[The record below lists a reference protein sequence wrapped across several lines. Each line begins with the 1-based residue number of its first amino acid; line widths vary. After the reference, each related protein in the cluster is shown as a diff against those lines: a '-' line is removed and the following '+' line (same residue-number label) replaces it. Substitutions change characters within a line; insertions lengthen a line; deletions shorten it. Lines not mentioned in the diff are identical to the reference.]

1 MARSECDYQCHT
13 TSSSLPP
20 PHHAQ
25 ESLLV
30 PSIPPSIYSCSKF
43 TPLIT
48 RHRPFTDSVA
58 DKTRPMAVRKIRNG
72 CISSHNSNGDLT
84 TSCIHLLLAT
94 PTCKTIRNGPG
105 KPDGGDEERVSD
117 KEWDLRT
124 GEVSHLTSR
133 LLKNAANTAYLCP
146 SARNNALQTSSPFC
160 LLIL

>member
-1 MARSECDYQCHT
+1 MTTNVTPRLLPFHRPTMLKNPCSCPRYLRRFILARNS
-13 TSSSLPP
+13 
-20 PHHAQ
+20 
-25 ESLLV
+25 
-30 PSIPPSIYSCSKF
+30 PPSSPGIGHLQ
-43 TPLIT
+43 TQLP
-48 RHRPFTDSVA
+48 
-58 DKTRPMAVRKIRNG
+58 TRPDQWQSAKYGTAALARTTPMA
-72 CISSHNSNGDLT
+72 
-84 TSCIHLLLAT
+84 TSPRVASTSYSRHQPVKPL
-94 PTCKTIRNGPG
+94 RNGPG